1 MNRGKFSV
9 HLAWTLTARLIV
21 VASNLLGG
29 VIVARWLGAE
39 SVGVLASISVM
50 ILLAM
55 NIGGFGLSSSV
66 TLLVAR
72 DREKLKPVI
81 SNAVVFALL
90 SGAATAA
97 VIALTARLKPELF
110 GTELEPLILV
120 AVWTVPF
127 QMLVQFCLAAFL
139 GLRRVAEYNAF
150 DVILQSFV
158 VINPMI
164 AIWAL
169 GAGVSTIV
177 WLNLGVAALVGTAVA
192 VYVARLAGH
201 SQPGAVF
208 SPDRRLLGEMLH
220 NSSRFFVAIAASLVM
235 LRADLLIVNY
245 FRGSGEAG
253 VYSVATQASMLLLLV
268 PNVISSMLFPKVTE
282 ERDITGVVTCRVT
295 RHAVVIMLTISLI
308 AVPSVF
314 LLPLVYGSAFAD
326 VPWQFLI
333 MLPGIFLFGIESV
346 LVQYFSS
353 LGLPRAIPIFW
364 VAVVAVSIALNIM
377 IVPRY
382 GASGAALVSSISYS
396 LIFILVAGYFRI
408 RTGKTLGETFVAS
421 GAEIRDMFRPDR
433 FFKAAVS
440 EARV

>member
-1 MNRGKFSV
+1 MNRGSFSI

-55 NIGGFGLSSSV
+55 NIGGFGLSSAI

-72 DREKLKPVI
+72 DRETLKPVI
-81 SNAVVFALL
+81 SNAVIFALL

-97 VIALTARLKPELF
+97 IIALAARLRPELF
-110 GTELEPLILV
+110 GTGLEPLILV

-127 QMLVQFCLAAFL
+127 QMLMQFCLAAFL
-139 GLRRVAEYNAF
+139 GMRRVAEYNAF
-150 DVILQSFV
+150 DVMLQSFV

-169 GAGVSTIV
+169 NSGVSTIV
-177 WLNLGVAALVGTAVA
+177 WLNLGAAAMLGIVAA
-192 VYVARLAGH
+192 VYVTRLAGGDR
-201 SQPGAVF
+201 PAF
-208 SPDRRLLGEMLH
+208 LPDRRLFGEMMQ
-220 NSSRFFVAIAASLVM
+220 NGSRFFVAIAASLVM

-282 ERDITGVVTCRVT
+282 ERDITGDITCRVT
-295 RHAVVIMLTISLI
+295 RHAVVVMLAIGLL

-314 LLPLVYGSAFAD
+314 ILPIVYGSAFAE

-333 MLPGIFLFGIESV
+333 MLPGIILFGIESV

-353 LGLPRAIPIFW
+353 LGLPKAIPIFW
-364 VAVVAVSIALNIM
+364 VTVVAVSIALNM
-377 IVPRY
+377 LIVPRY
-382 GASGAALVSSISYS
+382 GAMGAALVSSISYS
-396 LIFILVAGYFRI
+396 IMFILVAGYFRI
-408 RTGKTLGETFVAS
+408 RTGKALGETFVAS
-421 GAEIRDMFRPDR
+421 FAEIREMLSPGR
-433 FFKAAVS
+433 FIKAAAP